1 MNRFILSATLCAMAA
16 ILTGCE
22 GDSSTTETTNN
33 YPPDVVAGPTN
44 EVNEVVVSDLG
55 DGNYVQIN
63 METGAMTSVNVSNLR
78 SNNAVIID
86 ISNPVI
92 PPLPVVP
99 EI

>member
-1 MNRFILSATLCAMAA
+1 MAVLVLAAMVC
-16 ILTGCE
+16 GC
-22 GDSSTTETTNN
+22 DDDTSSTENNSTTINE
-33 YPPDVVAGPTN
+33 ASTN
-44 EVNEVVVSDLG
+44 EISEVVVSDLG

-63 METGAMTSVNVSNLR
+63 LETGETTSVNVSNLR